1 MKLLGKTL
9 AMAAAICALSVGAQS
24 TFAQRGGGNFDP
36 AAMQQQIMER
46 MRTAFDVKDDGEW
59 KLISERIT
67 AVSDARRAT
76 QSTGGMGALFGRGG
90 RGGAGGAPGG
100 APADANAGGGQQRR
114 GGPGGGTPNPDMEA
128 LQKAIDDKAPAEQ
141 IKTLLAKVR
150 ESRKDADAKL
160 ETAQV
165 ELKKVLSVRQ
175 EAVAVTFGLLK

>member
-9 AMAAAICALSVGAQS
+9 SMAAAIFALSVGAQS

-36 AAMQQQIMER
+36 AEMQKMMMER

-76 QSTGGMGALFGRGG
+76 QSTGGMAAMFGRGG
-90 RGGAGGAPGG
+90 RGGPGGAAGG

-114 GGPGGGTPNPDMEA
+114 GGGTPNPDMEA
-128 LQKAIDDKAPAEQ
+128 LQKAIDDKAPADQ

>member
-9 AMAAAICALSVGAQS
+9 SMAAAIFALSVGAQS

-36 AAMQQQIMER
+36 AEMQKMMMER

-76 QSTGGMGALFGRGG
+76 QSGGGMGAMFGRGG
-90 RGGAGGAPGG
+90 RGGPGGAAGG

-114 GGPGGGTPNPDMEA
+114 GGGTPNPDMEA
-128 LQKAIDDKAPAEQ
+128 LQKAIDDKAPADQ

>member
-9 AMAAAICALSVGAQS
+9 SMAAAILALSVGAQS
-24 TFAQRGGGNFDP
+24 SFAQRGGGNFDP
-36 AAMQQQIMER
+36 AEMQKMMMER
-46 MRTAFDVKDDGEW
+46 MRTSFDVKDDGEW

-67 AVSDARRAT
+67 AVSDARRAA
-76 QSTGGMGALFGRGG
+76 QSGGGMGAMFGRGG
-90 RGGAGGAPGG
+90 RGGAPGG

-114 GGPGGGTPNPDMEA
+114 GGFGGTPNPDMEA
-128 LQKAIDDKAPAEQ
+128 LQKAIEDKAPAEQ

-150 ESRKDADAKL
+150 ESNKAAESKL
-160 ETAQV
+160 ESAQG

>member
-9 AMAAAICALSVGAQS
+9 AITAAMFALSVGTQS

-36 AAMQQQIMER
+36 AAMQQQMMER
-46 MRTAFDVKDDGEW
+46 VRTAFDVKDDGEW
-59 KLISERIT
+59 KLISERVT

-76 QSTGGMGALFGRGG
+76 QSIGGMAALFGRGG
-90 RGGAGGAPGG
+90 RGGAPGG

-114 GGPGGGTPNPDMEA
+114 GGFGGTPNPDMEA
-128 LQKAIDDKAPAEQ
+128 LQKAIEDKAPAEQ

-150 ESRKDADAKL
+150 ESHKAADAKL
-160 ETAQV
+160 EVAQS

-175 EAVAVTFGLLK
+175 EAVAVTLGLLK

>member
-76 QSTGGMGALFGRGG
+76 QSTGAMGALFGRGG
-90 RGGAGGAPGG
+90 RGG

>member
-9 AMAAAICALSVGAQS
+9 SMAAAIFALSVGAQS

-36 AAMQQQIMER
+36 AEMQKMIMER
-46 MRTAFDVKDDGEW
+46 MRTSFDVKDDGEW

-67 AVSDARRAT
+67 AVSDARRAA
-76 QSTGGMGALFGRGG
+76 QSGGGMGAMFGRGG
-90 RGGAGGAPGG
+90 RGGAGGTPGG

-114 GGPGGGTPNPDMEA
+114 GGFGGTPNPDMEA
-128 LQKAIDDKAPAEQ
+128 LQKAIEDKAPAEQ

-150 ESRKDADAKL
+150 ESNKAAESKL

>member
-59 KLISERIT
+59 KLISERVT

-76 QSTGGMGALFGRGG
+76 QSIGGMAALFGRGG

-114 GGPGGGTPNPDMEA
+114 GGFGGTPNPDMEA
-128 LQKAIDDKAPAEQ
+128 LQKAIDDKAPADQ

-150 ESRKDADAKL
+150 ESHKAADAKL
-160 ETAQV
+160 EAAQV